1 MLKRAGHAVQTSVL
15 AGQQQHAAA
24 KAGGTY
30 ALDVAGGSRVAR
42 VQSSTDHGPDALQSY
57 GTPNRTWNPSL
68 VSPLASLLRDRFQIK
83 P

>member
-30 ALDVAGGSRVAR
+30 ALDVAACGGFAR
-42 VQSSTDHGPDALQSY
+42 RACPVVHGPRSRRPPVLWHAKPDMESFACESSCE
-57 GTPNRTWNPSL
+57 SL
-68 VSPLASLLRDRFQIK
+68 T
-83 P
+83 